1 MFLLDETVKYQ
12 HLPLDLLLQQDS
24 NDATKYLNT
33 FNLYFVF
40 SDYSPVV
47 YYKVENC
54 MFTSGSFRIP
64 RNGIMTVELSGEGS
78 KLTRNTGSP
87 GAIYAGYVTNPTYAL
102 SKHFDVWIGGNSLS
116 DKLDNVLGVSF
127 EVQNNTSWT
136 SNKTVHASLEVTD
149 RDDTIYP
156 QSFTLGG
163 RSMAGSIQQYVDET
177 NTQSNVNVQT
187 WQENTTI
194 HVKAGL
200 GPTNYQLEVTFDNNA
215 SFTNR
220 LGFGDLFTQNYDF
233 RLMGNPTS
241 WNNVITY

>member
-1 MFLLDETVKYQ
+1 
-12 HLPLDLLLQQDS
+12 
-24 NDATKYLNT
+24 
-33 FNLYFVF
+33 
-40 SDYSPVV
+40 
-47 YYKVENC
+47 
-54 MFTSGSFRIP
+54 
-64 RNGIMTVELSGEGS
+64 
-78 KLTRNTGSP
+78 
-87 GAIYAGYVTNPTYAL
+87 
-102 SKHFDVWIGGNSLS
+102 
-116 DKLDNVLGVSF
+116 
-127 EVQNNTSWT
+127 
-136 SNKTVHASLEVTD
+136 
-149 RDDTIYP
+149 
-156 QSFTLGG
+156 
-163 RSMAGSIQQYVDET
+163 MAGSIQQYVDET